1 MYFRSGNCHVTHLNY
16 LLTTHFDYTLYT
28 LITATVPANMSN
40 YHCSFWLNDL
50 PLLSHSQCIDLFM
63 NIVEILQVHLTNF
76 SFLTFTSSYYY
87 LEGCICNP
95 HLWWTDRFI
104 LPAYGVFCRDYHFA
118 NNRFYFAYYRFL
130 FGKSFTDFSF
140 ANYRFL
146 FHKSYWFSFCFLLQI
161 TVINPKHKVKV

>member
-118 NNRFYFAYYRFL
+118 NNRFLFCILQISIWQIIYRFL
-130 FGKSFTDFSF
+130 FCKLQISISQILLIFILFPF
-140 ANYRFL
+140 ANY
-146 FHKSYWFSFCFLLQI
+146 S
-161 TVINPKHKVKV
+161 N

>member
-1 MYFRSGNCHVTHLNY
+1 MIFYLQTFSSFPHVFQVRKLSCHPFELFVDN
-16 LLTTHFDYTLYT
+16 TLW
-28 LITATVPANMSN
+28 LHTATVPANMSN

-76 SFLTFTSSYYY
+76 SFLTFNSSYYY

-118 NNRFYFAYYRFL
+118 NNRFIFCILQISIWQIIYRFL
-130 FGKSFTDFSF
+130 FCKLQISISQILLIFILFPF
-140 ANYRFL
+140 ANY
-146 FHKSYWFSFCFLLQI
+146 S
-161 TVINPKHKVKV
+161 N